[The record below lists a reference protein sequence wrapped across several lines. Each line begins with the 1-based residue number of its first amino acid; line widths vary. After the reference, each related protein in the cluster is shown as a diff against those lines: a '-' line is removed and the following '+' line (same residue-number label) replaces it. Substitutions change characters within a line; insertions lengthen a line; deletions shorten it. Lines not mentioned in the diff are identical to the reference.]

1 LKAKQIRH
9 IAKFP
14 LIIGRFFHNMYTII
28 IQSLTFGTV
37 LQPQFCGESFTS
49 QHKKEGNILF
59 SSAVSVN
66 TGYPALGS
74 YQCAYC
80 RKQKNSAPLTKG
92 RCFPSD
98 FYYNVKANR
107 NRALSFSFY
116 RARRNAP
123 LMAKRFGKT
132 SRRVFS

>member
-9 IAKFP
+9 YAKFP

-49 QHKKEGNILF
+49 QHKKERNFFLL
-59 SSAVSVN
+59 SSAISVN

-92 RCFPSD
+92 AVFIAIFMMFKQIDSMPL
-98 FYYNVKANR
+98 
-107 NRALSFSFY
+107 RALSLSFIVPGGM
-116 RARRNAP
+116 RR
-123 LMAKRFGKT
+123 
-132 SRRVFS
+132 